1 MPGPQKGKGP
11 RRTSDAARARAVE
24 LERQSVTH
32 AKICAILRAEG
43 LGDVGRSTLTKILIE
58 ARQQATTANA
68 EGQRSARPAP
78 APAPA
83 RAAAQPRPATPP
95 APGDDPVTIEEQRL
109 EEIRGFIAEVR
120 ERGQVTA
127 YKDLVKLEADIAARL
142 MAMRPPAPPDPSR
155 DPANLAARELLL
167 ALIRGIHDDPDAPVE
182 AA

>member
-32 AKICAILRAEG
+32 AKICAILKAEG

-58 ARQQATTANA
+58 ARQPAAATAKPA
-68 EGQRSARPAP
+68 EGQRSAHPRSAP
-78 APAPA
+78 APRAPVAASPAAPA
-83 RAAAQPRPATPP
+83 TS
-95 APGDDPVTIEEQRL
+95 DDPVTIEEQRL

-142 MAMRPPAPPDPSR
+142 LAMRPPAPPDPSR